1 MSWYT
6 HYHERAIMDKRTAL
20 VTGASRGIGK
30 ACALALASVGNRVV
44 VAARSAD
51 KLEEVAA
58 EIRSGGG
65 EAFAV
70 EMDLASRESI
80 KAALGKAAKEFGRI
94 DILVNNAGITK
105 DGLAVR
111 MKQQDWEAVINTNL
125 SGSFYAIQEVLQGM
139 MRQRWGR
146 IINISSVVGEKGNPG
161 QANYVASKAGL
172 IGLTKSLAQEVGS
185 RNITVNAVAPGFI
198 ATDMTH
204 ELPDELK
211 HKMIEATP
219 LKRMGTVEEIAA
231 AVRFLASDEAAF
243 ITGHVLD
250 VNGGIYM

>member
-1 MSWYT
+1 MS
-6 HYHERAIMDKRTAL
+6 KRTAL
-20 VTGASRGIGK
+20 ITGASRGIGK
-30 ACALALASVGNRVV
+30 ACALALAGVGNRIV

-51 KLEEVAA
+51 KLEEVAV
-58 EIRSGGG
+58 EIRNAGG
-65 EAFAV
+65 EAFV
-70 EMDLASRESI
+70 LEMDLSNHESI
-80 KAALGKAAKEFGRI
+80 KAAIGKAGKEFGRI
-94 DILVNNAGITK
+94 DILVNNAGVTK

-111 MKQQDWEAVINTNL
+111 MKQQEWESVIETNL

-139 MRQRWGR
+139 MRERWGR
-146 IINISSVVGEKGNPG
+146 IVNISSVVGERGNPG

-198 ATDMTH
+198 ETDMTH
-204 ELPDELK
+204 GLSEELK
-211 HKMIEATP
+211 QKMIEATP
-219 LKRMGTVEEIAA
+219 LRRMGTSEEIAS
-231 AVRFLASDEAAF
+231 AVKFLVSDEAAF

>member
-1 MSWYT
+1 MS
-6 HYHERAIMDKRTAL
+6 KKTAL
-20 VTGASRGIGK
+20 VTGASRGIGR
-30 ACALALASVGNRVV
+30 ACALAMAGAGNRVV

-51 KLEEVAA
+51 KLEQLAA
-58 EIRSGGG
+58 EICTGGG

-70 EMDLASRESI
+70 EMDLSNHESI
-80 KAALGKAAKEFGRI
+80 KAAFSKASKDFGRI

-111 MKQQDWEAVINTNL
+111 MKQQDWESVIQTNL
-125 SGSFYAIQEVLQGM
+125 SGTFYAIQEVLQGM
-139 MRQRWGR
+139 MRERWGR
-146 IINISSVVGEKGNPG
+146 IVNISSVVGERGNAG
-161 QANYVASKAGL
+161 QANYVASKSGL
-172 IGLTKSLAQEVGS
+172 IGLTKSLALEIGS

-204 ELPDELK
+204 ELSAELK
-211 HKMIEATP
+211 QKMIDQTP
-219 LKRMGTVEEIAA
+219 LKRMGTADEIAA
-231 AVRFLASDEAAF
+231 AVKFLASDEAAF